1 MSEIIIL
8 VGEGRAGKTTYARN
22 YAAENGYEYLTIDGH
37 YDYSGAPKYFDFLDY
52 LAAELNNNPTNN
64 FILNGYLDYDD
75 HFKYLKSK
83 LLCHKIKAVLI
94 YGDAETI
101 RSRGK
106 GGAVR
111 INTRDE
117 IIASY
122 ERFKTKWD
130 FDEMLDSTNKY
141 KKTKDYSIVMEKVKE
156 LKESKPTEEDVKKF
170 LEEFE
175 QSGQEKYHTID
186 LPFGYGIQGYTG
198 NEEHYSWAQISQI
211 YDFKDKKCADMG
223 CFHGFF
229 SFEMKKSA
237 ETVHG
242 YDYKPEALE
251 TARKIAKLKE
261 LDVDFRFF
269 DMNKG
274 KFGTEDYDVIL
285 LLNAL
290 HHVKEPRFA
299 LEQVFSK
306 GKCVI
311 LEVQFEGFTPNIQT
325 GWKQMVENTAGWSK
339 DLLIS
344 IAKEYGHELK
354 EDFPSHRGRTIVKF
368 EKC

>member
-8 VGEGRAGKTTYARN
+8 VGEGRAGKTTYAKN
-22 YAAENGYEYLTIDGH
+22 YAAETNYSYLTIDGH
-37 YDYSGAPKYFDFLDY
+37 YDYSGEQKYLEFLNYIADT
-52 LAAELNNNPTNN
+52 LNNNPNAN
-64 FILNGYLDYDD
+64 FILDGYLDYDD
-75 HFKYLKSK
+75 HFKYLKAK
-83 LLCHKIKAVLI
+83 LMCHKIKAVLI

-130 FDEMLDSTNKY
+130 FDEMRDSTNKY
-141 KKTKDYSIVMEKVKE
+141 KKIDNYDMVMEKVKE
-156 LKESKPTEEDVKKF
+156 LKESNPTEEDVKNF
-170 LEEFE
+170 LEDFE
-175 QSGQEKYHTID
+175 QSGQEKYHSID
-186 LPFGYGIQGYTG
+186 LPFGYRINGYC
-198 NEEHYSWAQISQI
+198 NEEEHCSWAQISQI

-229 SFEMKKSA
+229 SFEMKKQA
-237 ETVHG
+237 KEVHG
-242 YDYKPEALE
+242 FDYKHDALV
-251 TARKIAKLKE
+251 TAVKIAKLKE
-261 LDVDFRFF
+261 LKIRFRKF
-269 DMNKG
+269 DMNTDKLNEQ
-274 KFGTEDYDVIL
+274 FDVIL

-311 LEVQFEGFTPNIQT
+311 LEVQFDGFTPDIQT
-325 GWKQMVENTAGWSK
+325 GWKQMVENTEGWSK
-339 DLLIS
+339 ELLIS

-354 EDFPSHRGRTIVKF
+354 EDFTSHRGRTIVKF

>member
-8 VGEGRAGKTTYARN
+8 VGEGRAGKTTYAKN

-37 YDYSGAPKYFDFLDY
+37 YDYSGKENYFNFLNGVA
-52 LAAELNNNPTNN
+52 LELNNNPEKN
-64 FILNGYLDYDD
+64 FILDGYLDFDP
-75 HFKYLKSK
+75 HFEYLELGLSI
-83 LLCHKIKAVLI
+83 HKIKAVLI

-122 ERFKTKWD
+122 ERFETKWY
-130 FDEMLDSTNKY
+130 FDEMLDSTNNY
-141 KKTKDYSIVMEKVKE
+141 IKTNNYDIVMEKVKQ
-156 LKESKPTEEDVKKF
+156 LSDGKPSEDDVKNF

-175 QSGQEKYHTID
+175 KSGQEKYHTID
-186 LPFGYGIQGYTG
+186 LPFGYKIQGYTN
-198 NEEHYSWAQISQI
+198 NEEYYSWNQILPI
-211 YDFKDKKCADMG
+211 YNFKDKKCADMG

-229 SFEMKKSA
+229 SFEMKKTASI
-237 ETVHG
+237 VHG
-242 YDYKPEALE
+242 YDYKKDAII
-251 TARKIAKLKE
+251 TAARIANLKE
-261 LDVDFRFF
+261 LDISFVHF
-269 DMNKG
+269 DMNTDKLE
-274 KFGTEDYDVIL
+274 EDYDIIL

-311 LEVQFEGFTPNIQT
+311 LEVQFEGFSPDIQT
-325 GWKQMVENTAGWSK
+325 GWKQMVENTDGWSK

-354 EDFPSHRGRTIVKF
+354 EDFTSHRGRTILKF